1 MKISIAFLLLL
12 ALCAGCGTASEGTPG
27 VDVATAADVSAA
39 ADAATGGGD
48 TSANPQWTKATHGKG
63 VAPDYASVF
72 PTAAV
77 QRLDLVIAAA
87 DWTVVT
93 KELANMPK
101 PGPGS
106 KDNVF
111 DPSWVPCE
119 VVHAGIHWA
128 KVGFRVKGNSS
139 LMSTVASGIK
149 KYSFKLDFDELE
161 DAHPEVADQ
170 RFRGFKQL
178 NLNNNF
184 EDQSQMRERVAGD
197 LFRAFGVPSARSAF
211 YELYLDAGGGPVYLG
226 LYTVVEEVD
235 DTVIET
241 QFASKK
247 GNLYKPEGN
256 AASFAAGSF
265 DKSQLFKKSNE
276 DAADFTDI
284 QALYDALHSPL
295 RTTDA
300 AAWRAG
306 LEAVLNVDLFLKWL
320 AANTVLQNWD
330 TYGKMSHN
338 FYLYHDPTT
347 GRFVWIPWDN
357 NEALQTGKMGGAL
370 PLSLSGVGPGWPFI
384 AFLAADP
391 VYLAVYKKHA
401 KDFAAQVFEPTKVQA
416 TYETL
421 RKLIGASA
429 AKEQAGYTFLKGPTA
444 FDTAIEQLKQHVQ
457 ARYSAAMS
465 L

>member
-1 MKISIAFLLLL
+1 LKASIAFPLLL
-12 ALCAGCGTASEGTPG
+12 ALCAGCGTAASAGTPAP
-27 VDVATAADVSAA
+27 DVAAA
-39 ADAATGGGD
+39 AEATSDSSDAL
-48 TSANPQWTKATHGKG
+48 ANPQWTAATHGKD
-63 VAPDYASVF
+63 APPDYASVF
-72 PTAAV
+72 PAAAV
-77 QRLDLVIAAA
+77 QRLDLVVAQA

-93 KELANMPK
+93 QELANLPK

-119 VVHAGIHWA
+119 VVSAGIRWS
-128 KVGFRVKGNSS
+128 KVGLRVKGNSS
-139 LMSTVASGIK
+139 LQATVAAGIK
-149 KYSFKLDFDELE
+149 KYSFKLDFDQFE
-161 DAHPEVADQ
+161 DAYPEVTDQ

-184 EDQSQMRERVAGD
+184 DDQSQLRERVAGD

-211 YELYLDAGGGPVYLG
+211 YEVYLDAGGGPLYLG

-241 QFASKK
+241 QLASKK

-256 AASFAAGSF
+256 AATFAAGSF
-265 DKSQLFKKSNE
+265 DKAQLFKKSNE

-295 RTTDA
+295 RTGDA

-338 FYLYHDPTT
+338 FYLYSDPTT
-347 GRFVWIPWDN
+347 GRFTWIPWDN

-384 AFLAADP
+384 AFLTADP
-391 VYLAVYKKHA
+391 VYFAQYRKHA
-401 KDFAAQVFEPTKVQA
+401 KDFAAQAFEPTQMQA
-416 TYETL
+416 SYETL

-429 AKEQAGYTFLKGPTA
+429 AKEQAGYTFLKGA
-444 FDTAIEQLKQHVQ
+444 NALDSAVEQLKQHVQ
-457 ARYSAAMS
+457 ARYSAAMA